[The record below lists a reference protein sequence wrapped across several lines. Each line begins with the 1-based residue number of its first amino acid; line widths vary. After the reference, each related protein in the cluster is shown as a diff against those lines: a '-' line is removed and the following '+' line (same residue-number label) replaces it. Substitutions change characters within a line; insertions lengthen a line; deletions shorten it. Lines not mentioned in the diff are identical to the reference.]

1 MARTSEAHAC
11 TCLGL
16 VGRTYVYES
25 KRSVKQRIRNISIN
39 RSELPDPVSDLGA
52 LFAAQLLV
60 QILDSVDDTML
71 VRKVRGER
79 RECE

>member
-1 MARTSEAHAC
+1 MH
-11 TCLGL
+11 
-16 VGRTYVYES
+16 ES
-25 KRSVKQRIRNISIN
+25 KRSVKQRLRNISIN
-39 RSELPDPVSDLGA
+39 RSELPDPVSNLGA
-52 LFAAQLLV
+52 LFAVQLLV